1 MAGCVRLADHET
13 DMDETDQIQLPAEL
27 DLSDEDQRTRVWR
40 LDQLVSLGFDLPRA
54 AIMADDT
61 RVDLAQ
67 ARKLVALGCPLETA
81 SRILL

>member
-1 MAGCVRLADHET
+1 MAGRVAGSIMRT
-13 DMDETDQIQLPAEL
+13 DMDETDQIQLAEA
-27 DLSDEDQRTRVWR
+27 DQSDETQRTRVWR
-40 LDQLVSLGFDLPRA
+40 LNQLVSLGFDLPRA
-54 AIMADDT
+54 VIMADDT

>member
-1 MAGCVRLADHET
+1 MAGWLAGSMMRT
-13 DMDETDQIQLPAEL
+13 DVDETDQIQLQAEP
-27 DLSDEDQRTRVWR
+27 DLSDEEQRTRVWR
-40 LDQLVSLGFDLPRA
+40 RDQFVSLGFDLPRA
-54 AIMADDT
+54 VIMADDT

>member
-1 MAGCVRLADHET
+1 MASSVAGSIMRT
-13 DMDETDQIQLPAEL
+13 DMDETDQIQLAEA
-27 DLSDEDQRTRVWR
+27 DQSDEMQRTRVWR
-40 LDQLVSLGFDLPRA
+40 LNQLVSLGFDLPRA
-54 AIMADDT
+54 VIMADDT